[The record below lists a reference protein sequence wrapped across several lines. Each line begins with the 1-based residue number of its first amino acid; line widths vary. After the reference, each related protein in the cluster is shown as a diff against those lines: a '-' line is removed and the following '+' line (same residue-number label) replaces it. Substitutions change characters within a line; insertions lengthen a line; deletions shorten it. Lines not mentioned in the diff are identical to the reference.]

1 MFLWLLLRHFIPP
14 EIVLRIGPT
23 PSSSYLSFCLWL
35 IVSRVSAEVASICNT
50 SSTQLRSPSIC
61 EKSAFGTSASNII
74 SGQNPASWEMGRIE
88 GGYCQHDDERWKSKD
103 ACQLSGRQFSIGCE
117 NRRRQGGTTLI
128 NLYVGLLLTTSV
140 LSLSLFRAIHLGT
153 KKPN

>member
-1 MFLWLLLRHFIPP
+1 MFLRLLLRHFIPP

-74 SGQNPASWEMGRIE
+74 SGQNPASWEMGRMRE
-88 GGYCQHDDERWKSKD
+88 GIVNTMMSDGKAKMLASFQADR
-103 ACQLSGRQFSIGCE
+103 
-117 NRRRQGGTTLI
+117 
-128 NLYVGLLLTTSV
+128 
-140 LSLSLFRAIHLGT
+140 FR
-153 KKPN
+153 